1 MSDLSWMCFNQ
12 TCNGCAESTL
22 NTYSSLDLTYSEM
35 FDDYLNLGED
45 FGSTLPNRTAVK
57 LSCHKVEQMW
67 FDVMR
72 SYPGVGQFLSP
83 FSLLAMVLYFIT
95 TSDSGSL
102 VIDCLS
108 ANGDPDPPRF
118 VNKMSWFLIGRPN
131 L

>member
-1 MSDLSWMCFNQ
+1 MCKTQ
-12 TCNGCAESTL
+12 DCCQAVC
-22 NTYSSLDLTYSEM
+22 
-35 FDDYLNLGED
+35 
-45 FGSTLPNRTAVK
+45 LPNRTAVK

-118 VNKMSWFLIGRPN
+118 VEQNVLVLNQKFIIKV
-131 L
+131 